1 MAQRTQ
7 PLYETIKNDIRDA
20 IRSGRYA
27 PGDRIPSTR
36 ELCEVHSASLVSVRR
51 AVKDLSKEGVLR
63 GENGRGVFV
72 QNMPVA
78 TARHTA
84 TPAQADRVIIGVWNA
99 VIDENI
105 VHIQEGMTRF
115 ASEQGMGIEL
125 YSGNPDE
132 LLPLQQMAARGIP
145 GAIIFGNSHP
155 SYVESLQALIHQ
167 GFHFVSV
174 DRSIDALPLHVV
186 ASDHYGGALLA
197 TAHLLRHAGMAV
209 HYLGV
214 EDESSAASERQ
225 AGYRDAMSRAG
236 FSQADIAQ
244 LIHRINIDFAN
255 SSTWQPDDLRRLHQ
269 QPVLQILRHIEA
281 PTCIFCQNDY
291 VAQGVYDAAQELG
304 AIVGHD
310 LFLVGYDDLTF
321 ARRLHPSLSSVRQDF
336 TMIGYRAAALL
347 DDLIRGDLPKNSPPV
362 QMKIPVELVHRE
374 SSVKTANAGVAG
386 SN

>member
-1 MAQRTQ
+1 MIQRTQ
-7 PLYETIKNDIRDA
+7 PLYEKIKDDIRNI
-20 IRSGRYA
+20 IRSGRIA
-27 PGDRIPSTR
+27 PGERIPSTR
-36 ELCEVHSASLVSVRR
+36 ELCEAHSASLVSVRR
-51 AVKDLSKEGVLR
+51 AVKDLSEEGVLR

-72 QNMPVA
+72 QKIPPV
-78 TARHTA
+78 TARDSA
-84 TPAQADRVIIGVWNA
+84 PPPQLDRVIIGVWNA

-115 ASEQGMGIEL
+115 AREHGMGIEL

-132 LLPLQQMAARGIP
+132 PLPLQQMAARGFP

-155 SYVESLQALIHQ
+155 AYVESLQALIRQ
-167 GFHFVSV
+167 GLHFVSV

-255 SSTWQPDDLRRLHQ
+255 SSTLQPDDLRRLHQ

-304 AIVGHD
+304 AIIGHD

-321 ARRLHPSLSSVRQDF
+321 ARRLHPSLSSVRQNF

-362 QMKIPVELVHRE
+362 QMKIPVELVLRE
-374 SSVKTANAGVAG
+374 SSVKTANTGGAG

>member
-105 VHIQEGMTRF
+105 VHIQEGMARF
-115 ASEQGMGIEL
+115 ASEKGMGIEL

-214 EDESSAASERQ
+214 EDESSAATERQ

-236 FSQADIAQ
+236 FTQADITS
-244 LIHRINIDFAN
+244 LVHRINIDFTC
-255 SSTWQPDDLRRLHQ
+255 STWQPDDLRRLHQ
-269 QPVLQILRHIEA
+269 QPVLQILRHIEL

-321 ARRLHPSLSSVRQDF
+321 ARRLRPSLSSVRQDF

-374 SSVKTANAGVAG
+374 SSVKTANASIAA